1 MEKGSERMNR
11 RSFITGASAAC
22 GLLIVKPKTAF
33 GYEANSAVRLALL
46 GCGRRGTTVATSF
59 AKNTS
64 ARVVALADIFPDQLA
79 KAKTHFDEVNT
90 QLGKPTIDS
99 RLMFRGH
106 TAFQQ
111 VAASPDVDAIQ
122 ISTPPWFHVEHL
134 DGIVSAGKHA
144 YCEKPVGVDIAQTQ
158 RALAIGSRVKST
170 QSVDVGFQI
179 RSAPPFV
186 EIVRRMHEGQIG
198 KIAAISAHYNAPAST
213 YPDRSGM
220 SSDEVRLRDWL
231 WDRTLSGDIL
241 LEQNIHVIDVC
252 NWIMGT
258 HPIKAVAKSSRKVIS
273 HAGNTNDNYQVIFT
287 YPGDVELSFS
297 STQFGNS
304 GFFDVA
310 ETIYGSTGVA
320 EAPYSGALRILGE
333 NPWTWTSKDAPADAP
348 PGKFAA
354 DGAFT
359 DNLAL
364 ADPMKDRG
372 FIESITSGKF
382 HNQIA
387 AGVESARS
395 CMLGRQ
401 AAALGREVT
410 WDELLQHPEVYSLG
424 MDVSQF
430 N

>member
-1 MEKGSERMNR
+1 MDR
-11 RSFITGASAAC
+11 RNFVGGAAAAS
-22 GLLIVKPKTAF
+22 GLLFVKPKTAF

-46 GCGRRGTTVATSF
+46 GCGHRGTSVATSF
-59 AKNTS
+59 AKNTP
-64 ARVVALADIFPDQLA
+64 ARIVALADIFPDQLA
-79 KAKTHFDEVNT
+79 TAKAHFDQVNT
-90 QLGKPTIDS
+90 SLGKPVIDP

-111 VAASPDVDAIQ
+111 VAASSEVDAVQ

-134 DGIVSAGKHA
+134 EGVVAGGKHA

-158 RALAIGSRVKST
+158 RALALAERIQGKV
-170 QSVDVGFQI
+170 SVDVGFQI

-186 EIVRRMHEGQIG
+186 EIVRRIQQGQIG
-198 KIAAISAHYNAPAST
+198 KIAALSAFYNAPASS
-213 YPDRSGM
+213 YPDRTGM
-220 SSDEVRLRDWL
+220 AKDELRLRNWL
-231 WDRTLSGDIL
+231 WDRNLSGDIL

-252 NWIMGT
+252 NWIMGA
-258 HPIKAVAKSSRKVIS
+258 HPVKATGKSSRKVVRHFGDTS
-273 HAGNTNDNYQVIFT
+273 DNYQVIFT
-287 YPGDVELSFS
+287 YPGEVELSFS
-297 STQFGNS
+297 STQFGNT

-310 ETIYGSTGVA
+310 ERIFGSAGLA
-320 EAPYSGALRILGE
+320 EAPYSGPLRILGE
-333 NPWTWTSKDAPADAP
+333 KPWTWSGSAGVNVQPDSV

-364 ADPMKDRG
+364 ADAMKDRS

-401 AAALGREVT
+401 AAVQGREVK
-410 WDELLQHPEVYSLG
+410 WDDLLAHPETYSLG

>member
-1 MEKGSERMNR
+1 MNR
-11 RSFITGASAAC
+11 RKFVSGAAAAS
-22 GLLIVKPKTAF
+22 GLMILKSKTAF

-46 GCGRRGTTVATSF
+46 GCGRRGTSAASSF
-59 AKNTS
+59 AKNTT

-79 KAKTHFDEVNT
+79 KGKTHFDELNT
-90 QLGKPTIDS
+90 QLGKPTIDPK
-99 RLMFRGH
+99 LMFRGH

-111 VAASPDVDAIQ
+111 VAASSEVDAVQ

-144 YCEKPVGVDIAQTQ
+144 YCEKPVGVDIAQTE
-158 RALAIGSRVKST
+158 RALKIAERVGNKV
-170 QSVDVGFQI
+170 SVDVGFQI

-186 EIVRRMHEGQIG
+186 EIVRRIHAGQIG
-198 KIAAISAHYNAPAST
+198 KIASIAAHYNAPAAS
-213 YPDRSGM
+213 YPDRPGM
-220 SSDEVRLRDWL
+220 AKDELRLRDWL

-252 NWIMGT
+252 NWIMGA
-258 HPIKAVAKSSRKVIS
+258 HPIKAVAKSSRKVVQNF
-273 HAGNTNDNYQVIFT
+273 GNTSDNYEVIFT

-297 STQFGNS
+297 STQFGNK
-304 GFFDVA
+304 GYFDVA
-310 ETIYGSTGVA
+310 ESIFGTQGLA
-320 EAPYSGALRILGE
+320 EAPYSGPLRILGE
-333 NPWTWTSKDAPADAP
+333 NPWTWTSSDAPANAVP
-348 PGKFAA
+348 AKFAA

-401 AAALGREVT
+401 AASLGREVT
-410 WDELLQHPEVYSLG
+410 WDELLKQPEKFTLG

>member
-1 MEKGSERMNR
+1 MNR
-11 RSFITGASAAC
+11 RTFIGNAAATS
-22 GLLIVKPKTAF
+22 GLMILKSKTAF

-46 GCGRRGTTVATSF
+46 GCGRRGTSVATSF
-59 AKNTS
+59 AKNAG
-64 ARVVALADIFPDQLA
+64 ARIVALADIFPDQL
-79 KAKTHFDEVNT
+79 KIAKTHFDEVNS
-90 QLGKPTIDS
+90 QLGQSAIDPK
-99 RLMFRGH
+99 LMFRGH

-111 VAASPDVDAIQ
+111 LAASSEVDAIQ

-134 DGIVSAGKHA
+134 DAIVSAGKHA
-144 YCEKPVGVDIAQTQ
+144 YCEKPVGVDVAQTL
-158 RALAIGSRVKST
+158 RALAIADRVKGKV
-170 QSVDVGFQI
+170 SVDVGFQI

-186 EIVRRMHEGQIG
+186 EIVRRIHEGQIG
-198 KIAAISAHYNAPAST
+198 KIAAISAHYNAPAAT

-220 SSDEVRLRDWL
+220 PRDERRLRDWL
-231 WDRTLSGDIL
+231 WDKTLSGDIL

-258 HPIKAVAKSSRKVIS
+258 HPIKAVAKSSRNVI
-273 HAGNTNDNYQVIFT
+273 HNFGNTSDNYQVIFT

-297 STQFGNS
+297 STQFGNN

-310 ETIYGSTGVA
+310 ETIFGTTGVA
-320 EAPYSGALRILGE
+320 EAPYSGPLRILGE
-333 NPWTWTSKDAPADAP
+333 KPWTWSDDAKTADAPA
-348 PGKFAA
+348 GKFAA

-359 DNLAL
+359 DNLAQ

-401 AAALGREVT
+401 AAAQGREVT
-410 WDELLQHPEVYSLG
+410 WDELLKTPESYSLD
-424 MDVSQF
+424 MNVAQF

>member
-1 MEKGSERMNR
+1 MDR
-11 RSFITGASAAC
+11 RKFVSGAAAAS
-22 GLLIVKPKTAF
+22 GLMILKPKTAF

-46 GCGRRGTTVATSF
+46 GCGRRGTAVASSF
-59 AKNTS
+59 AKNTG
-64 ARVVALADIFPDQLA
+64 ARIVALADIFPDQLG
-79 KAKTHFDEVNT
+79 KAKTHFDAL
-90 QLGKPTIDS
+90 QSGLGKPSIDPK
-99 RLMFRGH
+99 LMFRGH

-111 VAASPDVDAIQ
+111 VAASSEVDAVQ

-144 YCEKPVGVDIAQTQ
+144 YCEKPVGVDIAQTE
-158 RALAIGSRVKST
+158 RALAIAERVGNKV
-170 QSVDVGFQI
+170 SVDVGFQI

-186 EIVRRMHEGQIG
+186 EIVKRIHDGQIG
-198 KIAAISAHYNAPAST
+198 KVASISAHYNAPASS

-220 SSDEVRLRDWL
+220 GKDEVRLRDWL

-252 NWIMGT
+252 NWIMGA
-258 HPIKAVAKSSRKVIS
+258 HPVKAVAKSSRKVVQ
-273 HAGNTNDNYQVIFT
+273 HAGNTSDNYQVIFT
-287 YPGDVELSFS
+287 YPDEVELSFS
-297 STQFGNS
+297 STQFGNT
-304 GFFDVA
+304 GYFDVA
-310 ETIYGSTGVA
+310 ETIFGTTGHA
-320 EAPYSGALRILGE
+320 EAPYSGPLRIVGE
-333 NPWTWTSKDAPADAP
+333 QPWTWANDAAATAAPA
-348 PGKFAA
+348 KFAA
-354 DGAFT
+354 DGSFT

-401 AAALGREVT
+401 AAVLGREVT
-410 WDELLQHPEVYSLG
+410 WDELLKHPETFSLG

>member
-1 MEKGSERMNR
+1 MNR
-11 RSFITGASAAC
+11 RSFVTGGAAC
-22 GLLIVKPKTAF
+22 GLLILKSKTAF

-46 GCGRRGTTVATSF
+46 GCGHRGTTVASSF

-64 ARVVALADIFPDQLA
+64 ARIVALADIFPDQLTKG
-79 KAKTHFDEVNT
+79 KAHFDELNT
-90 QLGKPTIDS
+90 QLGKPTIDPK
-99 RLMFRGH
+99 LMFRGH

-111 VAASPDVDAIQ
+111 LAASSDIDAVQ

-134 DGIVSAGKHA
+134 DGIVSGGKHA

-158 RALAIGSRVKST
+158 RALAIADRIKSSV
-170 QSVDVGFQI
+170 SVDVGFQI

-186 EIVRRMHEGQIG
+186 EIVRRIHEGQIG
-198 KIAAISAHYNAPAST
+198 NVAAISAHYNAPASA

-220 SSDEVRLRDWL
+220 SKDEVRLRDWL
-231 WDRTLSGDIL
+231 WDRTISGDIL

-252 NWIMGT
+252 NWIMGA
-258 HPIKAVAKSSRKVIS
+258 HPIKAVAKSSRKVLH
-273 HAGNTNDNYQVIFT
+273 HAGDTSDNYQVIFT

-297 STQFGNS
+297 STQFGNN

-310 ETIYGSTGVA
+310 ETIFGTTGVA

-333 NPWTWTSKDAPADAP
+333 QPWTWTTTDIPVGAAPA
-348 PGKFAA
+348 KFAA

-364 ADPMKDRG
+364 ADTRKDQG

-401 AAALGREVT
+401 AANLGREVT
-410 WDELLQHPEVYSLG
+410 WDELLKKPEVFSLG

>member
-1 MEKGSERMNR
+1 MNR
-11 RSFITGASAAC
+11 RKFVSGAAAAL
-22 GLLIVKPKTAF
+22 GLMILKPKTAF

-46 GCGRRGTTVATSF
+46 GCGRRGTAVASSF
-59 AKNTS
+59 AKNTT
-64 ARVVALADIFPDQLA
+64 ARIVALADIFPDQLA
-79 KAKTHFDEVNT
+79 KGKTHFDELNAT
-90 QLGKPTIDS
+90 LGKPAIDPK
-99 RLMFRGH
+99 LMFRGH

-111 VAASPDVDAIQ
+111 IAASSEVDAVQ

-144 YCEKPVGVDIAQTQ
+144 YCEKPVGVDIAQTE
-158 RALAIGSRVKST
+158 RALAIAERVGNKV
-170 QSVDVGFQI
+170 SVDVGFQI

-186 EIVRRMHEGQIG
+186 EIVRRIHNGQIG
-198 KIAAISAHYNAPAST
+198 KVASIAAHYNAPAAS
-213 YPDRSGM
+213 YPDRTGM
-220 SSDEVRLRDWL
+220 AKDELRLRDWL

-258 HPIKAVAKSSRKVIS
+258 HPIKAVAKSSRKVVQNFGDTS
-273 HAGNTNDNYQVIFT
+273 DNYEVIFT

-297 STQFGNS
+297 STQFGNK
-304 GFFDVA
+304 GYFDVA
-310 ETIYGSTGVA
+310 ESIFGTTGLA
-320 EAPYSGALRILGE
+320 EAPYSGSLRILGE
-333 NPWTWTSKDAPADAP
+333 APWTWTANAASANAAPA
-348 PGKFAA
+348 KFAA
-354 DGAFT
+354 DGVFN

-364 ADPMKDRG
+364 ADTMKDRE

-401 AAALGREVT
+401 AARLGREVT
-410 WDELLQHPEVYSLG
+410 WDELLKHPEVYSLG

>member
-1 MEKGSERMNR
+1 MNR
-11 RSFITGASAAC
+11 RNFVGGAAS
-22 GLLIVKPKTAF
+22 GLLLLKSKTAF

-46 GCGRRGTTVATSF
+46 GCGNRGTSVATSF

-64 ARVVALADIFPDQLA
+64 ARIVALADIFPDKLVT
-79 KAKTHFDEVNT
+79 AKTHFDEVNT
-90 QLGKPTIDS
+90 RLGKPTIDPK
-99 RLMFRGH
+99 LLFRGH

-134 DGIVSAGKHA
+134 EGIVAAGKHA
-144 YCEKPVGVDIAQTQ
+144 YCEKPVGVDIAQTN
-158 RALAIGSRVKST
+158 RALALAERLHGKV
-170 QSVDVGFQI
+170 SVDVGFQI

-186 EIVRRMHEGQIG
+186 EIVRRIHEGQIG
-198 KIAAISAHYNAPAST
+198 KLAAIAAHYNAPASS
-213 YPDRSGM
+213 YPDRPGM
-220 SSDEVRLRDWL
+220 SRDEVRLRDWL

-241 LEQNIHVIDVC
+241 LEQNIHVVDIC
-252 NWIMGT
+252 NWIVGT
-258 HPIKAVAKSSRKVIS
+258 HPIKAVARSSRKVVQHLGDTS
-273 HAGNTNDNYQVIFT
+273 DNYQVIFT
-287 YPGDVELSFS
+287 YPNDVEVSFS
-297 STQFGNS
+297 STQFGKS

-310 ETIYGSTGVA
+310 ERIFGSAGLA
-320 EAPYSGALRILGE
+320 EAPYSGPLRILGE
-333 NPWTWTSKDAPADAP
+333 NPWTWTSPDPSNAAPA
-348 PGKFAA
+348 KFAA

-364 ADPMKDRG
+364 ADTMKDRG

-401 AAALGREVT
+401 AATLGREVT
-410 WDELLQHPEVYSLG
+410 WNELLKRPEVFSLG

>member
-1 MEKGSERMNR
+1 MNR
-11 RSFITGASAAC
+11 RKFISNAAATS
-22 GLLIVKPKTAF
+22 GLLILKARTVF

-46 GCGRRGTTVATSF
+46 GCGKRGTSVATSF
-59 AKNTS
+59 AKNTG
-64 ARVVALADIFPDQLA
+64 ARIVALADIFPDQLA
-79 KAKTHFDEVNT
+79 KAKTHFDEVNA
-90 QLGKPTIDS
+90 QLGHPAIDAK
-99 RLMFRGH
+99 LMFRGH

-111 VAASPDVDAIQ
+111 VAASSEVDAVQ

-144 YCEKPVGVDIAQTQ
+144 YCEKPVGVDVPQTQ
-158 RALAIGSRVKST
+158 RALEIAKRVGGKVSI
-170 QSVDVGFQI
+170 DVGFQI

-186 EIVRRMHEGQIG
+186 EIVRRVHAGEIG
-198 KIAAISAHYNAPAST
+198 KIAAISAHYNAPAAT

-220 SSDEVRLRDWL
+220 PADELRLRDWL

-258 HPIKAVAKSSRKVIS
+258 HPIKAVAKSSRKVVS
-273 HAGNTNDNYQVIFT
+273 NFGNTSDNYQVIFT
-287 YPGDVELSFS
+287 YPGNVELSFS
-297 STQFGNS
+297 STQFGTN

-310 ETIYGSTGVA
+310 ERVFGTAGLA
-320 EAPYSGALRILGE
+320 EAPYSGPLRILGE
-333 NPWTWTSKDAPADAP
+333 NPWTWSGSDAQNSAPA
-348 PGKFAA
+348 GKFAA

-364 ADPMKDRG
+364 ADPMKDRS

-382 HNQIA
+382 HNQVA
-387 AGVESARS
+387 AGVESALS

-401 AAALGREVT
+401 AAELGREVS
-410 WDELLQHPEVYSLG
+410 WDELLKNGKSYSLG
-424 MDVSQF
+424 MDVTQF

>member
-1 MEKGSERMNR
+1 MNR
-11 RSFITGASAAC
+11 RTFVTGGATAS
-22 GLLIVKPKTAF
+22 GLMILKSRTAF

-46 GCGRRGTTVATSF
+46 GCGHRGTAVASSF
-59 AKNTS
+59 AKNTT

-79 KAKTHFDEVNT
+79 QGKAHFDGLNAT
-90 QLGKPTIDS
+90 LGKPGIDP

-111 VAASPDVDAIQ
+111 VAASSEVDAVQ

-134 DGIVSAGKHA
+134 DAVVSAGKHA
-144 YCEKPVGVDIAQTQ
+144 YCEKPVGVDIAQTE
-158 RALAIGSRVKST
+158 RALKIAERVGSKV
-170 QSVDVGFQI
+170 SVDVGFQI

-186 EIVRRMHEGQIG
+186 EIVRRIHAGQIG
-198 KIAAISAHYNAPAST
+198 KVASIAAHYNAPAAI
-213 YPDRSGM
+213 YPNRTGM
-220 SSDEVRLRDWL
+220 AKDELRLRDWL

-252 NWIMGT
+252 NWVMDA
-258 HPIKAVAKSSRKVIS
+258 HPIKAVAKCSRKVVRNF
-273 HAGNTNDNYQVIFT
+273 GDTNDNYEVIFT

-297 STQFGNS
+297 STQFGNV
-304 GFFDVA
+304 GYFDVTESIFGTA
-310 ETIYGSTGVA
+310 GLA

-333 NPWTWTSKDAPADAP
+333 DPWAWTSNDAGVNSAPA
-348 PGKFAA
+348 KFAA

-364 ADPMKDRG
+364 ADTMKDRG

-401 AAALGREVT
+401 AAAQGREVT
-410 WDELLQHPEVYSLG
+410 WNELLKHPEVYSLG

-430 N
+430 K

>member
-1 MEKGSERMNR
+1 MNR
-11 RSFITGASAAC
+11 RKFIGSASAAS
-22 GLLIVKPKTAF
+22 GLLLLKSKTAF
-33 GYEANSAVRLALL
+33 GYQANSAVRLGLL
-46 GCGRRGTTVATSF
+46 GCGNRGTSVATSF
-59 AKNTS
+59 ANNTS
-64 ARVVALADIFPDQLA
+64 ARIVALGDIFPDKLA
-79 KAKTHFDEVNT
+79 LGKTHFDAVNGK
-90 QLGKPTIDS
+90 LGHGTIDS
-99 RLMFRGH
+99 KLMFRGH

-111 VAASPDVDAIQ
+111 MAASSEVDAIQ

-144 YCEKPVGVDIAQTQ
+144 YCEKPVGVDIAQTEK
-158 RALAIGSRVKST
+158 ALAIGKRVDGKVSI
-170 QSVDVGFQI
+170 DVGFQI

-186 EIVRRMHEGQIG
+186 EIVRRIHAGQIG
-198 KIAAISAHYNAPAST
+198 KIAAISAHYNAPASA
-213 YPDRSGM
+213 YPDRTGM
-220 SSDEVRLRDWL
+220 AADEVRLRDWL

-258 HPIKAVAKSSRKVIS
+258 HPIKAVAKSSRLAVK
-273 HAGNTNDNYQVIFT
+273 HAGNVSDNYEVIFT
-287 YPGDVELSFS
+287 YPGEVELSFS
-297 STQFGNS
+297 STQFGKN

-310 ETIYGSTGVA
+310 ERVFGDAGVA
-320 EAPYSGALRILGE
+320 EAPYSGPLRILG
-333 NPWTWTSKDAPADAP
+333 NDPWTWSDGAPQDAT

-359 DNLAL
+359 NNLAQ

-401 AAALGREVT
+401 AAVLGRELS
-410 WDELLQHPEVYSLG
+410 WDEMMKKPEKYSL
-424 MDVSQF
+424 DLNVTQF

>member
-1 MEKGSERMNR
+1 MNR
-11 RSFITGASAAC
+11 RDFVSGATAAS
-22 GLLIVKPKTAF
+22 GLLLLKSKTAF

-46 GCGRRGTTVATSF
+46 GCGRRGTAVATSF
-59 AKNTS
+59 AKNTE
-64 ARVVALADIFPDQLA
+64 ARIVALADIFPDQLG
-79 KAKTHFDEVNT
+79 KAKTHFDDVNSK
-90 QLGKPTIDS
+90 LGKPGIDPK
-99 RLMFRGH
+99 LMFRGH

-111 VAASPDVDAIQ
+111 VAASSEVDAVQ

-134 DGIVSAGKHA
+134 DGVVTAGKHA
-144 YCEKPVGVDIAQTQ
+144 YCEKPMGVDIKQTEQ
-158 RALAIGSRVKST
+158 ALAIADRIHGKV
-170 QSVDVGFQI
+170 SVDVGFQI

-186 EIVRRMHEGQIG
+186 EIVRRIHDGQIG
-198 KIAAISAHYNAPAST
+198 KIAAITAHYNAPASS
-213 YPDRSGM
+213 YPDRTGM
-220 SSDEVRLRDWL
+220 PKDELRLRDWL

-258 HPIKAVAKSSRKVIS
+258 HPIKATAKSSRKVVTNF
-273 HAGNTNDNYQVIFT
+273 GNTSDNYQVIFT

-297 STQFGNS
+297 STQFGTN

-310 ETIYGSTGVA
+310 ERIFGSSGLA
-320 EAPYSGALRILGE
+320 EAPYSGPLRILGE
-333 NPWTWTSKDAPADAP
+333 KPWTWTTTEIPVDAFPA
-348 PGKFAA
+348 KFAA
-354 DGAFT
+354 DGTFT

-372 FIESITSGKF
+372 FIESITQGKF

-401 AAALGREVT
+401 AATSGHEVT
-410 WDELLQHPEVYSLG
+410 WDELLKHPETYSLG

-430 N
+430 S

>member
-1 MEKGSERMNR
+1 MNR
-11 RSFITGASAAC
+11 RKFIANASAAS
-22 GLLIVKPKTAF
+22 GLLILKSKTAF
-33 GYEANSAVRLALL
+33 GYQANSAVRLGLL
-46 GCGRRGTTVATSF
+46 GCGNRGTSVATSF
-59 AKNTS
+59 ANNTS
-64 ARVVALADIFPDQLA
+64 ARIVALADIFPDQLA
-79 KAKTHFDEVNT
+79 KGKTHFDAVNGK
-90 QLGKPTIDS
+90 LGHGAIDPK
-99 RLMFRGH
+99 LMFRGH

-111 VAASPDVDAIQ
+111 MAASSEVDAIQ

-144 YCEKPVGVDIAQTQ
+144 YCEKPVGVDIAQTEK
-158 RALAIGSRVKST
+158 ALAIGKRVDGKVSI
-170 QSVDVGFQI
+170 DVGFQI

-186 EIVRRMHEGQIG
+186 EIVRRIHAGQIG
-198 KIAAISAHYNAPAST
+198 KIAAISAHYNAPASV

-220 SSDEVRLRDWL
+220 AADEVRLRDWL

-258 HPIKAVAKSSRKVIS
+258 HPIKAVAKSSRLAVK
-273 HAGNTNDNYQVIFT
+273 HLGNVSDNYEVIFT
-287 YPGDVELSFS
+287 YPGEVELSFS
-297 STQFGNS
+297 STQFGKN

-310 ETIYGSTGVA
+310 ERVFGDAGVA
-320 EAPYSGALRILGE
+320 EAPYSGPLRILGAE
-333 NPWTWTSKDAPADAP
+333 PWTWSDGAAAQDDT

-359 DNLAL
+359 NNLAL
-364 ADPMKDRG
+364 ADTMKDRG

-382 HNQIA
+382 HNQIV

-401 AAALGREVT
+401 AAVLGRELS
-410 WDELLQHPEVYSLG
+410 WDEMMKKPEKYSLDL
-424 MDVSQF
+424 DVKQF

>member
-1 MEKGSERMNR
+1 MNR
-11 RSFITGASAAC
+11 RKFITNASAAS
-22 GLLIVKPKTAF
+22 GLLLLKSKTAF
-33 GYEANSAVRLALL
+33 GYQANSAVRLGLL
-46 GCGRRGTTVATSF
+46 GCGNRGTSVATSF
-59 AKNTS
+59 ANNTS
-64 ARVVALADIFPDQLA
+64 ARIVALGDIFPDKLVSG
-79 KAKTHFDEVNT
+79 KAHFDEVNGK
-90 QLGKPTIDS
+90 LGHGAIDPK
-99 RLMFRGH
+99 LMFRGH

-111 VAASPDVDAIQ
+111 MAASSEVDAIQ

-144 YCEKPVGVDIAQTQ
+144 YCEKPVGVDIAQTEQ
-158 RALAIGSRVKST
+158 ALAIAKRVDGKVSI
-170 QSVDVGFQI
+170 DVGFQI

-186 EIVRRMHEGQIG
+186 EIVRRIHAGQIG
-198 KIAAISAHYNAPAST
+198 KIAAISAHYNAPASS
-213 YPDRSGM
+213 YPDRTGM
-220 SSDEVRLRDWL
+220 APDELRLRDWL

-241 LEQNIHVIDVC
+241 LEQNIHVVDVC

-258 HPIKAVAKSSRKVIS
+258 HPIKAVAKSSRMAVK
-273 HAGNTNDNYQVIFT
+273 HFGNVSDNYEVIFT
-287 YPGDVELSFS
+287 YPGEVELSFS
-297 STQFGNS
+297 STQFGKN

-310 ETIYGSTGVA
+310 ERVFGDAGIA
-320 EAPYSGALRILGE
+320 EAPYSGPLRILGE
-333 NPWTWTSKDAPADAP
+333 DPWTWSDGAAPDST

-359 DNLAL
+359 NNLAQ

-401 AAALGREVT
+401 AAVLGRELS
-410 WDELLQHPEVYSLG
+410 WDEMMKKPEKYSLN
-424 MDVSQF
+424 MDVTKF